1 MRPDLL
7 TPLFGRVAA
16 IPGIGDKTA
25 KLFDK
30 LLANPRLQGSQARI
44 IDILFNLPI
53 NIIDRSQRVLISDA
67 IIDTIVVIKVFVV
80 EYKIS
85 QIKKN
90 KQHPMKVIV
99 RDSSG
104 ELDLLFFRANPEW
117 LMKTLPIGST
127 RWVSGKIE
135 KYERR
140 LQIVHPDRILEE
152 QEFLKLPQVEPV
164 YGLTQGL
171 FPRYV
176 TKATEYALNKI
187 PRLDEWHE
195 ESVLTSFKLPSFHAA
210 LSSVHN
216 PENSFSLS
224 PQHPSRQRLALDELL
239 AGQLAL
245 GLIRSQIKKVYRE
258 KRDISENLSIK
269 VIESLPYELTNA
281 QKRVLS
287 EIKQDLKSNN
297 KMLRLVQGDVG
308 SGKTIISLISML
320 YVIETGQQAAFMA
333 PTEILARQHF
343 ENIKDILKNTEIRP
357 ELLTGRLS
365 NAKRKEIIEKLSQGK
380 IDIIIGTHAILQETI
395 EFKSLGIAIIDE
407 QHRFGVEQRLLL
419 SNKGEA
425 VDLLVMTATPI
436 PRTLALTTF
445 GDMDIS
451 ILDEKPINRS
461 DIDTRALPISRLEE
475 IIRALHRA
483 IHQGSQAYWVCPLVE
498 ENEELDLSAAQDR
511 LCYLQS
517 IFGDNVGLIHG
528 KMKNDEKDS
537 AMDLFKSGKTKILV
551 ATTVIEVGVD
561 VSSANIIVIEHAER
575 FGLSQLHQLRGRV
588 GRGQKKSSCILL
600 YKGPLGEMAKS
611 RLLMIRQT
619 QDGFRIAEEDLRL
632 RGEGEILGTK
642 QAGLPSFKVANLKE
656 HARLLAVAHD
666 YSNVF
671 LNKDPNLTSSR
682 GQALRNLLYLF
693 EKDDALRL
701 LRAG

>member
-16 IPGIGDKTA
+16 IPGIGEKTA
-25 KLFDK
+25 NLINR
-30 LLANPRLQGSQARI
+30 LLAPSRQQISQARI

-53 NIIDRSQRVLISDA
+53 NIIDRSHRVLIADA
-67 IIDTIVVIKVFVV
+67 IIDKIVVIKVVV
-80 EYKIS
+80 IEYKIS
-85 QIKKN
+85 KIIN
-90 KQHPMKVIV
+90 KTTPIRVIV
-99 RDSSG
+99 RDDSG

-117 LMKTLPIGST
+117 LMKSLPIGST

-135 KYERR
+135 IYDRH
-140 LQIVHPDRILEE
+140 LQIVHPDRILDEE
-152 QEFLKLPQVEPV
+152 AFLKLPQVEPV
-164 YGLTQGL
+164 YRLTQGL
-171 FPRYV
+171 FPRYI
-176 TKATEYALNKI
+176 TKATDYALEKLPNF
-187 PRLDEWHE
+187 DEWHE
-195 ESVLTSFKLPSFHAA
+195 PNVLKSFKLPSFYVAIMSVHRPENIFA
-210 LSSVHN
+210 LSPKHA
-216 PENSFSLS
+216 
-224 PQHPSRQRLALDELL
+224 SRQRLALDELL

-245 GLIRSQIKKVYRE
+245 GLIKARIKRVYRE
-258 KRDISENLSIK
+258 KRNISDNLLAKI
-269 VIESLPYELTNA
+269 INTLPYSLTSA
-281 QKRVLS
+281 QKNVLN
-287 EIKQDLKSNN
+287 EIKMDLMSNN

-308 SGKTIISLISML
+308 SGKTIISLLSML
-320 YVIETGQQAAFMA
+320 YVVEGGEQAAFMA

-343 ENIKDILKNTEIRP
+343 ENIKKILKNTEIKI
-357 ELLTGRLS
+357 ELLTGKLS
-365 NAKRKEIIEKLSQGK
+365 NSKRKDIVDKLAQGQ
-380 IDIIIGTHAILQETI
+380 INIIIGTHAILQDTI

-461 DIDTRALPISRLEE
+461 DIDTRALPISRLDE
-475 IIRALHRA
+475 IIEALRRA
-483 IHQGSQAYWVCPLVE
+483 IIKGSQAYWVCPLVE
-498 ENEELDLSAAQDR
+498 ENDELDLSAAQDR
-511 LCYLQS
+511 LSYLQS
-517 IFGDNVGLIHG
+517 IFGDSVGLIHG
-528 KMKNDEKDS
+528 KMKNDDKNH
-537 AMDLFKSGKTKILV
+537 AMELFKFGKTKILV

-561 VSSANIIVIEHAER
+561 VPTANIIVIEHAER

-588 GRGQKKSSCILL
+588 GRGSIKSSCILL
-600 YKGPLGEMAKS
+600 YKPPLGEMAKS
-611 RLLMIRQT
+611 RLMMIRQT

-642 QAGLPSFKVANLKE
+642 QAGLPSFIVANLKE

-666 YSNVF
+666 YSNVI
-671 LNKDPNLTSSR
+671 LNKDPNLLSNR
-682 GQALRNLLYLF
+682 GQALRILLYLF

>member
-16 IPGIGDKTA
+16 IPGIGEKTA

-30 LLANPRLQGSQARI
+30 LLSNQRIQGSQARI

-67 IIDTIVVIKVFVV
+67 IIDTIVVIKVLVL

-85 QIKKN
+85 QIKTN
-90 KQHPMKVIV
+90 KQTPIRIIV
-99 RDSSG
+99 KDDSG

-117 LMKTLPIGST
+117 LIKNLPTGST
-127 RWVSGKIE
+127 RWISGKIE
-135 KYERR
+135 KYDRR
-140 LQIVHPDRILEE
+140 LQIVHPDRMLDEE
-152 QEFLKLPQVEPV
+152 AFQKLPQVEPV

-171 FPRYV
+171 FPRYIN
-176 TKATEYALNKI
+176 KATEYALNKI
-187 PRLDEWHE
+187 PCLDEWYE
-195 ESVLTSFKLPSFHAA
+195 VSVLSSIKLPNFHSA
-210 LSSVHN
+210 LMSVHQ
-216 PENSFSLS
+216 PENIFGLS

-245 GLIRSQIKKVYRE
+245 GLIRSKIKQVYRE
-258 KRDISENLSIK
+258 KRDISEYLSLK
-269 VIESLPYELTNA
+269 VINSLPYILTNS
-281 QKRVLS
+281 QKKVLN
-287 EIKQDLKSNN
+287 EIKQDLQSNN

-320 YVIETGQQAAFMA
+320 YVIECGEQAAFMA

-343 ENIKDILKNTEIRP
+343 ENIKNILKDTNIKL
-357 ELLTGRLS
+357 ELLTGKLT
-365 NAKRKEIIEKLSQGK
+365 NVKKKEIIEKLAQGK
-380 IDIIIGTHAILQETI
+380 IDLIIGTHAILQETI

-419 SNKGEA
+419 SNKGGT

-436 PRTLALTTF
+436 PRTLSLTMF

-461 DIDTRALPISRLEE
+461 EIDTRVLPISRLEE
-475 IIRALHRA
+475 IIEALHRA
-483 IHQGSQAYWVCPLVE
+483 INQGSQIYWVCPLVE
-498 ENEELDLSAAQDR
+498 ENDELDLSAAQDR
-511 LCYLQS
+511 LVYLHS
-517 IFGDNVGLIHG
+517 IFGDIVGLIHG
-528 KMKNDEKDS
+528 KMKNDEKDF
-537 AMDLFKSGKTKILV
+537 AMTLFKTGKTKILV

-561 VSSANIIVIEHAER
+561 VSTANIIVIEHAER

-588 GRGQKKSSCILL
+588 GRGNIKSSCILL

-611 RLLMIRQT
+611 RLMMIRQT
-619 QDGFRIAEEDLRL
+619 QDGFRIAEEDLKL

-642 QAGLPSFKVANLKE
+642 QAGLPSYKVANLNE
-656 HARLLAVAHD
+656 HARLLAIAHD
-666 YSNVF
+666 YSNLV
-671 LNKDPNLTSSR
+671 LNKDPNLISR
-682 GQALRNLLYLF
+682 RGKALRILLYLF

>member
-16 IPGIGDKTA
+16 IPGIGEKTS
-25 KLFDK
+25 KLINK
-30 LLANPRLQGSQARI
+30 LLTNSRLPASEARI
-44 IDILFNLPI
+44 IDILLNLPI

-67 IIDTIVVIKVFVV
+67 KIDTIVVIKVLVV
-80 EYKIS
+80 EYKVS
-85 QIKKN
+85 QTKN
-90 KQHPMKVIV
+90 KQIPSRVIV
-99 RDSSG
+99 RDASG

-117 LMKTLPIGST
+117 LIKSLPIGST
-127 RWVSGKIE
+127 RWISGKIE
-135 KYERR
+135 KYDRR
-140 LQIVHPDRILEE
+140 LQIVHPDRMLDEE
-152 QEFLKLPQVEPV
+152 EFLRLPQVEPV
-164 YGLTQGL
+164 YRLTQGL
-171 FPRYV
+171 FPRYII
-176 TKATEYALNKI
+176 KATEYALTKI
-187 PRLDEWHE
+187 PNLDEWHE
-195 ESVLTSFKLPSFHAA
+195 ASVLSSFKLPSFHAA
-210 LSSVHN
+210 LTSVHK
-216 PENSFSLS
+216 PENSFALS
-224 PQHPSRQRLALDELL
+224 PQNPSRQRLALDELL

-245 GLIRSQIKKVYRE
+245 GLMRSQIKRVYRE
-258 KRDISENLSIK
+258 KRAISQVLSTK
-269 VIESLPYELTNA
+269 VINSLPYRLTKA
-281 QKRVLS
+281 QEKVLN
-287 EIKQDLKSNN
+287 EIKQDLISNT

-308 SGKTIISLISML
+308 SGKTILSLISML
-320 YVIETGQQAAFMA
+320 YVIESGEQAAFMA

-343 ENIKDILKNTEIRP
+343 ENIQHILRDTNIKLA
-357 ELLTGRLS
+357 LLTGKLS
-365 NAKRKEIIEKLSQGK
+365 SGKRKDIVEKLAQGQ
-380 IDIIIGTHAILQETI
+380 IDIIIGTHAILQDTI

-419 SNKGEA
+419 SNKGRA

-451 ILDEKPINRS
+451 ILDEKPINRI
-461 DIDTRALPISRLEE
+461 DIETRALPISRLEE
-475 IIRALHRA
+475 VVEALRRA
-483 IHQGSQAYWVCPLVE
+483 INLGSQAYWVCPLVE
-498 ENEELDLSAAQDR
+498 ENDELDLSAAQER
-511 LCYLQS
+511 LKHLQS
-517 IFGDNVGLIHG
+517 IFGDAVGLIHG
-528 KMKNDEKDS
+528 KMKNDEKDH
-537 AMDLFKSGKTKILV
+537 AMDLFKTGKTKLLV

-561 VSSANIIVIEHAER
+561 VSNANIIVIEHAER

-588 GRGQKKSSCILL
+588 GRGNIKSSCILL

-611 RLLMIRQT
+611 RLMMIRQT

-666 YSNVF
+666 YSNLI
-671 LNKDPNLTSSR
+671 LNKDPNLTSSK
-682 GQALRNLLYLF
+682 GKALRTLLYLF